1 MIYCFDIDGTVCTSV
16 ENSKYHEAEVI
27 PVMLNLINELYD
39 QGHTIK
45 FMTARGCVSGI
56 DWTDI
61 TTRQL
66 DDWGFKYHELIMNK
80 KPHAD
85 FFVDDKGVAVD
96 DWVSQQNRVVGF
108 LAGTFDLI
116 HPGYIKMFED
126 AKTICN
132 HLIVALHAD
141 PSIERECKF
150 KPINSVEDRKLI
162 LSSIKYIDDIV
173 VYQTEQELEILI
185 KDIKP
190 NYRILGSDYIGNKIT
205 GNDPNVKI
213 YYHERNHNWS
223 YSDFRKTIKE
233 NT

>member
-80 KPHAD
+80 KDFLNLNKLKFHAICTD
-85 FFVDDKGVAVD
+85 YPE
-96 DWVSQQNRVVGF
+96 
-108 LAGTFDLI
+108 LI
-116 HPGYIKMFED
+116 I
-126 AKTICN
+126 
-132 HLIVALHAD
+132 
-141 PSIERECKF
+141 
-150 KPINSVEDRKLI
+150 
-162 LSSIKYIDDIV
+162 
-173 VYQTEQELEILI
+173 
-185 KDIKP
+185 
-190 NYRILGSDYIGNKIT
+190 
-205 GNDPNVKI
+205 
-213 YYHERNHNWS
+213 
-223 YSDFRKTIKE
+223 
-233 NT
+233 